1 MISDFLPLFR
11 RHLFTWFEARLADG
25 RSPFRRVEERPP
37 ILCQDGTP
45 PDLVLWI
52 NRDSLMAGAVILI
65 PEKSDPA
72 SLQQCATTAA
82 ALGLRQFVTW
92 EALAVNLW
100 QVTNH
105 GVSLFK
111 SWQLPP
117 SEKLTATDFA
127 IVGDRLLQELKM
139 SAIAGSCL
147 PAELPAE
154 HFANLCLLNLQLMQP
169 ALDETARVAALSTD
183 DDRLTCNLAQAKGW
197 LVLWRLLALLWHRRL
212 PVGVAPERFEQ
223 ALRYAVADLPVEHL
237 SWLATAS
244 EEVPLPATAATRCQH
259 LAGRLTQ
266 LGWPEN
272 RERVLATLDLL
283 LAEAARLH
291 ESGQISPGD
300 ETADL
305 LVNRLPASTGTPRVL
320 LAPRPCLA
328 GLTLLRTVA
337 GGTGLPATLAEDVT
351 QIPHGW
357 RPQRVDACLNET
369 APPVPAQ
376 RRRLLTALRRA
387 WPYRRISLPGT
398 TPAWVWQALFLSGI
412 TAPDGELRLHLPAG
426 WATAP
431 GAELLW
437 NMLCEQWALS
447 GLYLDIDGGQV
458 LTLVATDRAPAAITV
473 QSTRESA
480 TPPELPTTD
489 VPLTFIAGLASPGA
503 AVEATR
509 PALRQNRN
517 SIQERIE
524 NQVFRDGL
532 PRFPEDY
539 LRRRDPVPLCSHH
552 LPGPLRQDSSFFG
565 FCRLLGPAG
574 EILDVDSPVTAEALI
589 LAGRN
594 GRRQVNLPDEPLVTA
609 ELINSYRSDLQRL
622 WTELLRECRRHLSR
636 QQQVRSMARLIW
648 QRHQL
653 PVVES
658 E

>member
-1 MISDFLPLFR
+1 MTSDFLPLFR

-37 ILCQDGTP
+37 LLGNDGP

-65 PEKSDPA
+65 PEKTDPVA
-72 SLQQCATTAA
+72 LQQYARTAA
-82 ALGLRQFVTW
+82 TLGLRQFVTW

-100 QVTNH
+100 LVND
-105 GVSLFK
+105 GDISLCK
-111 SWQLPP
+111 NWQLPAA
-117 SEKLTATDFA
+117 EKLTATDFA
-127 IVGDRLLQELKM
+127 IAGDRLLQELKM
-139 SAIAGSCL
+139 SAITGSC
-147 PAELPAE
+147 PPPELPAE
-154 HFANLCLLNLQLMQP
+154 HFANLCLFNLHLMQP
-169 ALDETARVAALSTD
+169 AIDEAARVAAQSPDEHPSTC
-183 DDRLTCNLAQAKGW
+183 TLAQAKGW
-197 LVLWRLLALLWHRRL
+197 LIIWRLLALLWHRRL
-212 PVGVAPERFEQ
+212 PLGVAPERFEQ
-223 ALRYAVADLPVEHL
+223 ALRYAVADLPVEQL
-237 SWLATAS
+237 SWLAATD
-244 EEVPLPATAATRCQH
+244 EEVSLPATAATRCQH
-259 LAGRLTQ
+259 LAGRLSQ
-266 LGWPEN
+266 LGWAEN
-272 RERVLATLDLL
+272 RERALATLDRL
-283 LAEAARLH
+283 LAEVTRLY
-291 ESGQISPGD
+291 GVDQVTPD
-300 ETADL
+300 EEITDL
-305 LVNRLPASTGTPRVL
+305 LVNRLPAATGTPRVL
-320 LAPRPCLA
+320 IAPRPCLA
-328 GLTLLRTVA
+328 GLTLLRTFA
-337 GGTGLPATLAEDVT
+337 GGAGLPPTLAEEVT
-351 QIPHGW
+351 QVPHGW

-376 RRRLLTALRRA
+376 RRRLLAALRRA

-398 TPAWVWQALFLSGI
+398 TPAWVWQAFFLSGI

-447 GLYLDIDGGQV
+447 GLHLNIDGVQI
-458 LTLVATDRAPAAITV
+458 LTLVAIDQAPATITV
-473 QSTRESA
+473 QSARESV
-480 TPPELPTTD
+480 TPSELPATD
-489 VPLTFIAGLASPGA
+489 VPLPLIAGLAPPEA

-509 PALRQNRN
+509 TALRQSRN
-517 SIQERIE
+517 SIQEHIE
-524 NQVFRDGL
+524 NRVFRDGL

-589 LAGRN
+589 LAGRS
-594 GRRQVNLPDEPLVTA
+594 GRRQVSLPDEPLQTA

-622 WTELLRECRRHLSR
+622 WTDLLRECRRHLSR
-636 QQQVRSMARLIW
+636 QQQVRNMARLIW

-653 PVVES
+653 PPVES